1 MKGSEVK
8 TWLLLLL
15 AVAQTTT
22 AYDSD
27 YTESGLQSGKEYVTF
42 RDLDVILTCPDP
54 TEPPESTESTEFTW
68 GPENDLGNKREA
80 IIEGYTEDE
89 SLYYCQKNG
98 DAVKHFFY
106 VKAKVCKGCVEMNK
120 GLVIAAMFGDI
131 LFTLGVILV
140 IYACAKKKNSSPAP
154 QRAAHSRQ
162 PSAPP
167 PPEPDYQVNCMRIK
181 SLKLKMESYKQWK
194 IGKILLDAETHI

>member
-1 MKGSEVK
+1 MSNYFGHWSF
-8 TWLLLLL
+8 W
-15 AVAQTTT
+15 
-22 AYDSD
+22 SN
-27 YTESGLQSGKEYVTF
+27 SS
-42 RDLDVILTCPDP
+42 ILTSTNHSKIV
-54 TEPPESTESTEFTW
+54 TENYFM
-68 GPENDLGNKREA
+68 
-80 IIEGYTEDE
+80 
-89 SLYYCQKNG
+89 
-98 DAVKHFFY
+98 
-106 VKAKVCKGCVEMNK
+106 CKGCVEMNK

-154 QRAAHSRQ
+154 QRGNRL

>member
-22 AYDSD
+22 AD
-27 YTESGLQSGKEYVTF
+27 YPEDTESGFQTGKEYVTF
-42 RDLDVILTCPDP
+42 RDLDVILTCPESD
-54 TEPPESTESTEFTW
+54 STEITW
-68 GPENDLGNKREA
+68 GPKNIVGDGTEG
-80 IIEGYTEDE
+80 IIEDYTEDE
-89 SLYYCQKNG
+89 SLYYCQKKG
-98 DAVKHFFY
+98 DTVKHFFY

-167 PPEPDYQVNCMRIK
+167 PPEPDYQ
-181 SLKLKMESYKQWK
+181 SLNQATRSRDIY
-194 IGKILLDAETHI
+194 AEAGRRAH